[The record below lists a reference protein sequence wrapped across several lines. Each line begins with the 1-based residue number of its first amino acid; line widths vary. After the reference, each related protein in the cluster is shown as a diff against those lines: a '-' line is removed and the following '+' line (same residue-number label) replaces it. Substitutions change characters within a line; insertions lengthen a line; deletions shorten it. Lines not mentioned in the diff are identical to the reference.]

1 MIWAAL
7 ADRAARVLVFL
18 TGVKSFGILTGVK
31 SFGILTG
38 VKTVVRIKDTSW
50 NPVLS
55 VVLSVMGPVNELSI
69 ARSNPEKNN
78 EWSYNVERLR
88 LRTFAFAVAVLVAGV
103 AAQDRPLE
111 RRRRLRLLWLLLRL
125 LWLLLR
131 LRQDVLRIDDLVND
145 PASRIVSML

>member
-1 MIWAAL
+1 M

-78 EWSYNVERLR
+78 E
-88 LRTFAFAVAVLVAGV
+88 
-103 AAQDRPLE
+103 
-111 RRRRLRLLWLLLRL
+111 
-125 LWLLLR
+125 
-131 LRQDVLRIDDLVND
+131 
-145 PASRIVSML
+145 